1 MSLLHENKHLAIH
14 AGMKIKTLYNNIN
27 KKDEL
32 LGFFVFFLGGVV
44 FL

>member
-14 AGMKIKTLYNNIN
+14 AGMKIKTLYNIIN

-32 LGFFVFFLGGVV
+32 LGFFVFLGGVV
-44 FL
+44 LL